1 MLVYFAD
8 LAHDH
13 FKVNQYTPTG
23 IGYLTAYSKFKLG
36 NHVEFRLFK
45 SVNKLLDTYEKEKP
59 DLVGLSNYTWN
70 TGLSKFA
77 GSFIKKRD
85 PSLPQAATAKFTF
98 FESSIICRSLS
109 LPIGF
114 FTFLSLVGIVAL

>member
-36 NHVEFRLFK
+36 DHVEFRLFK
-45 SVNKLLDTYEKEKP
+45 SVNK
-59 DLVGLSNYTWN
+59 
-70 TGLSKFA
+70 
-77 GSFIKKRD
+77 
-85 PSLPQAATAKFTF
+85 
-98 FESSIICRSLS
+98 
-109 LPIGF
+109 
-114 FTFLSLVGIVAL
+114 FLSPDKEFHLMLNRKVLSILNSRLILNQ